1 MAHNWPT
8 FEPAWLEFQEQINE
22 SANLDIPNF
31 KRVDGVYRLEILV
44 WGAFLIS
51 DQSLWDPIWI
61 EGHDAQCMNITKNVL
76 SKLVFEFCQ
85 NETKLVKNVQKI
97 VKKNLILRAKIQIFL
112 FDVAKCDFFI
122 VIFKHCWKV
131 HLLACECQCLN
142 YHLSLLICLLP
153 I

>member
-31 KRVDGVYRLEILV
+31 KRVDGVYRLKILV

-97 VKKNLILRAKIQIFL
+97 VKKNLICARKFKYFFL
-112 FDVAKCDFFI
+112 M
-122 VIFKHCWKV
+122 
-131 HLLACECQCLN
+131 
-142 YHLSLLICLLP
+142 LP
-153 I
+153 NATFS

>member
-8 FEPAWLEFQEQINE
+8 FEPTWLEFQEQINE

-31 KRVDGVYRLEILV
+31 KRVDGVYRLKILV

-97 VKKNLILRAKIQIFL
+97 VKKNLICARKFKYFFL
-112 FDVAKCDFFI
+112 M
-122 VIFKHCWKV
+122 
-131 HLLACECQCLN
+131 
-142 YHLSLLICLLP
+142 LP
-153 I
+153 NATFS